1 MFTESSVDMGASLR
15 RSQGRV
21 NGRQIKDGRSLTSH
35 TLSVIYRGRLIAW
48 ATAAANINPISHQE
62 ATHET
67 TYCGSGRYL
76 QRIGLVDQLGR
87 DGERCYAP
95 QGASGS
101 KAEGHLTE
109 GIEHFEKEHW
119 DVAKKHFTEGAKADP
134 PSAEVHY
141 DVALVLDKMGDHTGA
156 TEHFKKGL
164 RARKEQ
170 SDIQNSGL
178 LKKHLKM

>member
-1 MFTESSVDMGASLR
+1 MRLEQGMVEEVRALR
-15 RSQGRV
+15 QSGV
-21 NGRQIKDGRSLTSH
+21 PDKF
-35 TLSVIYRGRLIAW
+35 LSDLGLEYRFILSYLIGE
-48 ATAAANINPISHQE
+48 IQSRE
-62 ATHET
+62 E
-67 TYCGSGRYL
+67 
-76 QRIGLVDQLGR
+76 LVDQLGR